1 MIFRTLPPFGGDQR
15 AVAEIVRGIMDGKTN
30 NTGTVTLNTGN
41 ATTTTITDARIGV
54 ESKIILV
61 PYSAAAYADVAPYG
75 EFHNDTDQA
84 APSAGSSAV
93 VVWDHAD
100 EANGVY
106 LSNSTR
112 VNVRNAGVYNVA
124 FSLQLQN
131 AANDGQYAD
140 VWIRKNGSDVTDTA
154 RRYYIPPRKSS
165 TEFSHVVGTAQYIIE
180 LAANDYI
187 EVAGSVSSTDVTLEH
202 FPADAGIPRPAI
214 PAAVLCV
221 NLDGIRSSGGVYVSA
236 VTNGSATISHFANDT
251 ADKTYGYV
259 VVG

>member
-30 NTGTVTLNTGN
+30 NTGTVTLATGN

-61 PYSAAAYADVAPYG
+61 PYSAAAYADVVPYG
-75 EFHNDTDQA
+75 EFHNDSDQT
-84 APSAGSSAV
+84 APSAGSTAV

-100 EANGVY
+100 ETNGVY
-106 LSNSTR
+106 LSNSSR
-112 VNVRNAGVYNVA
+112 INVRNSGVYTVN

-131 AANDGQYAD
+131 ANNDGQYAD
-140 VWIRKNGSDVTDTA
+140 VWIRKNGTDVVDTG

-165 TEFSHVVGTAQYIIE
+165 SEFSHVVGTANYVID
-180 LAANDYI
+180 LTSGDYV

-202 FPADAGIPRPAI
+202 FDADVAIPRPSI
-214 PAAVLCV
+214 PAATLCIY
-221 NLDGIRSSGGVYVSA
+221 LDGVRSSGGTYVSA